1 MAATKK
7 SGTSASPTSGA
18 LLSAP
23 FKPGKDGIVYFYFWV
38 KYVDKL
44 PTAGK
49 ATLSPAVLKSYTNMV
64 IVDVG
69 GHHRDAFA
77 PFSFD
82 LKHGPGKGGKGQ
94 FGMKWLPPGTTRKTA
109 EAWIKSKEG
118 KEWAGEFPTALSS
131 FSIRVF

>member
-1 MAATKK
+1 MATTRK
-7 SGTSASPTSGA
+7 SGSSAASAGGT

-38 KYVDKL
+38 KYADRL

-49 ATLSPAVLKSYTNMV
+49 ARLSPAVLKSYTDMV

-69 GHHRDAFA
+69 GSHKDAFA
-77 PFSFD
+77 PFAFD
-82 LKHGPGKGGKGQ
+82 LKHGPGNAGKGQ
-94 FGMKWLPPGTTRKTA
+94 FGLKWLPPGTTRQA
-109 EAWIKSKEG
+109 AAAWIKSSEG
-118 KEWAGEFPTALSS
+118 KAWAGDFPTALSS